1 MNEPWVERFKNLQK
15 RYKFGLCSE
24 CRQPKTDGSQ
34 CQVCN
39 DQHSQN
45 NFKNLTSGSF
55 DIDQLIQNQQLNNL
69 YIEDEYWLKGSA
81 ISDSKEI
88 VLKSLNNSQNV
99 TADFLQEITCN
110 KLVNTDL
117 GSIAQCYG
125 ISQDPKTKNYLMVM
139 DYIKGGNLRY
149 YLNKNCNK
157 LQLELKLLQMHTIA
171 KGLSEIHK
179 VGLIHRDFHVGNILV
194 NVIHNVGLAREICA
208 GLQIKEEG
216 KEISRQ
222 CKPVLDAEKKK
233 LCKRLSELYKQYKEQ
248 SREIEPEE
256 SEKVK
261 QDLFSEFCRQNNYE
275 EDNYFYGTKKSR
287 DEFDELLYPTN
298 INKTYQT
305 HSQAIYTSRLLDFPN
320 LSQPQNNLSQ
330 E

>member
-1 MNEPWVERFKNLQK
+1 MNIADNIELAPHTLRRCFATYNAISGMPLPVLQK
-15 RYKFGLCSE
+15 VLG
-24 CRQPKTDGSQ
+24 
-34 CQVCN
+34 
-39 DQHSQN
+39 HSRISTTALYI
-45 NFKNLTSGSF
+45 KDSDLSNLVGPLS
-55 DIDQLIQNQQLNNL
+55 NL

-117 GSIAQCYG
+117 
-125 ISQDPKTKNYLMVM
+125 
-139 DYIKGGNLRY
+139 
-149 YLNKNCNK
+149 
-157 LQLELKLLQMHTIA
+157 E
-171 KGLSEIHK
+171 
-179 VGLIHRDFHVGNILV
+179 
-194 NVIHNVGLAREICA
+194 
-208 GLQIKEEG
+208 IKEEG

>member
-55 DIDQLIQNQQLNNL
+55 DIDQLIQNQQLNTVFKAVWNEVGPLSNL

-117 GSIAQCYG
+117 
-125 ISQDPKTKNYLMVM
+125 
-139 DYIKGGNLRY
+139 
-149 YLNKNCNK
+149 
-157 LQLELKLLQMHTIA
+157 
-171 KGLSEIHK
+171 
-179 VGLIHRDFHVGNILV
+179 
-194 NVIHNVGLAREICA
+194 
-208 GLQIKEEG
+208 G